1 MAFSTVDCPGVNC
14 PQAFLMTL
22 GYPAL
27 GDNPHNQS
35 TGASFLAKHLKSI
48 TCWDAGSVAV
58 FPSPT
63 PPCLNTSQAPGSKR
77 KTWNSIPFKEIRI
90 LTLDR
95 RLQSH
100 CQRAP
105 YESVVGQ
112 CELQLTQQSHEA
124 VPRSQGINFFW
135 CSLGHFHE
143 CYCCSQSSAISL
155 IMGFIRLISS
165 SQTHNPT
172 QVPG

>member
-1 MAFSTVDCPGVNC
+1 MAFSTVDCPGLNC

-112 CELQLTQQSHEA
+112 CELQLTQQRQSPEA
-124 VPRSQGINFFW
+124 K
-135 CSLGHFHE
+135 E
-143 CYCCSQSSAISL
+143 
-155 IMGFIRLISS
+155 LISFGVAWGTFMS
-165 SQTHNPT
+165 VTAAVSPQ
-172 QVPG
+172 QSV